1 MSLVPASL
9 SSAWQARTPRE
20 RQMLALMFV
29 ALAMFLYWFA
39 LAAPLRAWANAAET
53 RHARAVAEQAAALQ
67 VVDALATLPPASV
80 QSPRPRAES
89 LAESARALGLTVR
102 EARDEADGQARL
114 TLGPAAPDLLFAW
127 IEQQR
132 LAGAGPRGVS
142 LSAGDAGLEAEL
154 RF

>member
-9 SSAWQARTPRE
+9 TSAWQARTPRE

-29 ALAMFLYWFA
+29 ALAVFLYWFA

-53 RHARAVAEQAAALQ
+53 RHASAVAEQAVALQ
-67 VVDALATLPPASV
+67 VVDALASLPPASA
-80 QSPRPRAES
+80 QAPRPRAEA

-102 EARDEADGQARL
+102 EARDETDGQAHL
-114 TLGPAAPDLLFAW
+114 ILGPAAPDLLFAW

-132 LAGAGPRGVS
+132 LAGAGPRGVA
-142 LSAGDAGLEAEL
+142 LSAGDAGVEAEL

>member
-9 SSAWQARTPRE
+9 SSAWQARSPRE
-20 RQMLALMFV
+20 RRMLSLMV
-29 ALAMFLYWFA
+29 AAIAAFLYWFA

-67 VVDALATLPPASV
+67 VVDALAALPPASA
-80 QSPRPRAES
+80 QAPRPRAEA

-102 EARDEADGQARL
+102 EARDDADGQARL

-142 LSAGDAGLEAEL
+142 LSAGDAGVEAEL